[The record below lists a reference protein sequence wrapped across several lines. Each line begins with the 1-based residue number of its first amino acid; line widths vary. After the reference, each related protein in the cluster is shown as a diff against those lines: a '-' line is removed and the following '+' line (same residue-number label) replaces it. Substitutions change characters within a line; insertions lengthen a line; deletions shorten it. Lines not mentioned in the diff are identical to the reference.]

1 MLDIVKGRRS
11 IRRYEPRPVPP
22 ALVRELLEAAIFAP
36 SPHNR
41 QPWRF
46 AVLTELPAKERLAD
60 DMGAR
65 LRADRTRDG
74 DPPDAIEADVARSR
88 ARICGAP
95 VAILAAL
102 TMADMDL
109 YEDAARSAAEHRMAV
124 QATAAAI
131 QNLLLTAHARGLGAS
146 WMCAPLFCPEVVRAA
161 LGLPEDWQPQA
172 LITLGFPAAP
182 GRERPRRPLSDSV
195 LWLDSPPGE
204 ALSKI

>member
-1 MLDIVKGRRS
+1 LLDIVKGRRS

-22 ALVRELLEAAIFAP
+22 ELVCELLEAAIFAP

-46 AVLTELPAKERLAD
+46 AVLTELPAKERLAAA
-60 DMGAR
+60 MGAR
-65 LRADRTRDG
+65 LRADRARDG

-95 VAILAAL
+95 VALLAAL
-102 TMADMDL
+102 TMADMDV
-109 YEDAARSAAEHRMAV
+109 YDDPARSAAEHLMAV

-131 QNLLLTAHARGLGAS
+131 QNLLLLAHSRGLGAS

-161 LGLPEDWQPQA
+161 LPLPEDWQPQA
-172 LITLGFPAAP
+172 LITLGYPAGP

-195 LWLDSPPGE
+195 LWVDRTPAPTI
-204 ALSKI
+204 SKI